1 MYLSQDFILPAV
13 LTGYVRQGLADYP
26 QNQFTLDRWLPNRP
40 VPDIQY
46 RFASGGTGLADAAL
60 FRAYDAESVVGRR
73 QQLQRVTGELPPI
86 SIKTRLSEYDNLRI
100 RNVNQPGSQEVLD
113 AILNDSLKNSRS
125 IAARMEMARGEALI
139 NGSISLSE
147 NGITASVNFGRAGA
161 MSVTAGTLWST
172 TATADPFADLDTW
185 RTAYVNQNG
194 AEPGAIVMS
203 RSTLALLRRC
213 TNVAKAVFPAG
224 GVMPTLL
231 SQSTIS
237 DAFEAFGLPPL
248 YVYYAQ
254 TNNYAGSAVATLAA
268 NKVLLLP
275 APVTPDDYEGTQLGG
290 TFWGTTAEA
299 QLPEYGIELS
309 DQPGIVAGQYNETDP
324 VGIWTKAAA
333 IGLPILANPNL
344 AMVATVA

>member
-60 FRAYDAESVVGRR
+60 FRSYDAESVVGRR
-73 QQLQRVTGELPPI
+73 QGINRVTGELPPI
-86 SIKTRLSEYDNLRI
+86 SIKTRLSEYDSLRI
-100 RNVNQPGSQEVLD
+100 RNVNQPGSQEVLN

-125 IAARMEMARGEALI
+125 IAARMEMARGDALV
-139 NGSISLSE
+139 NGSVTIAE
-147 NGITASVNFGRAGA
+147 NGVTATVSFGRAGG

-172 TATADPFADLDTW
+172 TATADPFGDLDTW
-185 RTAYVNQNG
+185 RNAYVAQNG

-203 RSTLALLRRC
+203 RSTLALMRRC
-213 TNVAKAVFPAG
+213 TKVASAVFPSAANI
-224 GVMPTLL
+224 PTLL
-231 SQSTIS
+231 SQTAIT
-237 DAFEAFGLPPL
+237 DALQAFGLPPL

-254 TNNYAGSAVATLAA
+254 ANTYAGSAAAIVPA

-275 APVTPDDYEGTQLGG
+275 SPVTPDDFEGTQLGA

-299 QLPEYGIELS
+299 QLPEYGIELP

-333 IGLPILANPNL
+333 IGLPVLANPNL